1 MPEKMNHEHCD
12 EFAARLE
19 SALDSRTNSSE
30 QLEPELAAHL
40 HECETCRAAFDDAEL
55 AHTLLNWG
63 VSPAAPSYGFS
74 TRVLAGIRAEKA
86 RRESTGSIF
95 WRPVELLAGRFA
107 MAAAAIVL
115 VLSFVAYESERPST
129 HSTASTEITELVP
142 QPDTSQPQ
150 TPDDVLVSLSERPN
164 GR

>member
-1 MPEKMNHEHCD
+1 MPEKMNQEHCD

-19 SALDSRTNSSE
+19 SALDSRMSSAGL
-30 QLEPELAAHL
+30 LETELAAHL
-40 HECETCRAAFDDAEL
+40 QECENCRVTFDDAEL
-55 AHTLLNWG
+55 AQKLLNWG

-74 TRVLAGIRAEKA
+74 TRVMAGIRAEQA
-86 RRESTGSIF
+86 RREASGSIF

-115 VLSFVAYESERPST
+115 VLSFVAYESEKPST
-129 HSTASTEITELVP
+129 RSTASAEITELVP

>member
-19 SALDSRTNSSE
+19 SALGSRRNAVE
-30 QLEPELAAHL
+30 PLEPELAAHL
-40 HECETCRAAFDDAEL
+40 HECESCRAAFDDAEL
-55 AHTLLNWG
+55 ARTLLTWG
-63 VSPAAPSYGFS
+63 VSPAVPGYGFS
-74 TRVLAGIRAEKA
+74 TRVMAGIRAEQG
-86 RRESTGSIF
+86 RREAPGSIF

-115 VLSFVAYESERPST
+115 VLSFVAYESEKPST
-129 HSTASTEITELVP
+129 RSTASTEITELVP

-150 TPDDVLVSLSERPN
+150 TPDEVLVSLSERPN